1 MPRLK
6 QQGRRLC
13 VSSRKLVVCGCGGTT
28 DPCCAAANSVFRM
41 PAAGGF
47 KSIGIDIAVSATIRV
62 TGWAY
67 PSGQTYATAPPLNAT
82 MSAVTSYPANS
93 TVPAAQCNASKAAQA
108 RVLPVL
114 NGGWEAQTPNTAF
127 AVDVPDRVSVGAG
140 VYAGSGIDASGFVQ
154 TVYGNEGPPAWAAV
168 LLDTGYT
175 ASKYVAKAAATFAPA
190 SYYQAPSGHVT
201 LQVGYPNVEAWF
213 DSDGHVKVVAYPSG
227 SPQPDY
233 TLIGSATANAAV
245 AGTYAPSVS
254 YTVTY
259 RRAPSQPDDPTIVT
273 TGQIALTTNL
283 VGCKE
288 ATDPP
293 PSAQACAYIL
303 RDGYG
308 ANVPATPPP
317 SSPLPLVEPTD
328 NPLDMGAF
336 HLP

>member
-6 QQGRRLC
+6 LQGRRLC
-13 VSSRKLVVCGCGGTT
+13 VANRKLVCGCGGTT
-28 DPCCAAANSVFRM
+28 DPCCAAANSVFKM

-47 KSIGIDIAVSATIRV
+47 KSIDIDISVSATISV

-67 PSGQTYATAPPLNAT
+67 PSGQTYVAAPPLNAT
-82 MSAVTSYPANS
+82 MSAATSLPANS
-93 TVPAAQCNASKAAQA
+93 TVPAAQCGASKAVQA
-108 RVLPVL
+108 KVVPVI
-114 NGGWEAQTPNTAF
+114 NGGWEAQTPNTTF
-127 AVDVPDRVSVGAG
+127 AVDVPGRVNVGAG
-140 VYAGSGIDASGFVQ
+140 VYAGSGIDASAFVQ
-154 TVYGNEGPPAWAAV
+154 TLYGNEGPPVWAPV

-175 ASKYVAKAAATFAPA
+175 AAKYVAKAGASFAPA
-190 SYYQAPSGHVT
+190 SSYQAASGQNT
-201 LQVGYPNVEAWF
+201 LQVFYPAVEAWF
-213 DSDGHVKVVAYPSG
+213 DSDGHVKVVAYPG
-227 SPQPDY
+227 LTAQPDY
-233 TLIGSATANAAV
+233 VLTGSATAIAAV
-245 AGTYAPSVS
+245 TGTYAPSVS

-259 RRAPSQPDDPTIVT
+259 RGAPSQSDDPTIVT

-288 ATDPP
+288 AADPP